1 MKRTEP
7 QTVRQIIDAVF
18 DRAAISGRY
27 LEERASRLW
36 PDIVGQGINRQTTRR
51 YVREGVLHVY
61 LSSAPLKQELGFQRS
76 AIRDAINEALG
87 QEVLKDIAIH

>member
-36 PDIVGQGINRQTTRR
+36 PDIVGPGVNRQTIRR
-51 YVREGVLHVY
+51 HVRDGVLHVY
-61 LSSAPLKQELGFQRS
+61 LSSAPLTQELGFQRD
-76 AIRDAINEALG
+76 AIRGAINEALG
-87 QEVLKDIAIH
+87 QEVIKEIAIH

>member
-1 MKRTEP
+1 MKRTDP
-7 QTVRQIIDAVF
+7 QSVRQIIDAVF

-27 LEERASRLW
+27 LEERASRMW
-36 PDIVGQGINRQTTRR
+36 PDIVGPAINRQTMRR
-51 YVREGVLHVY
+51 YVRDGVLHVY

-76 AIRDAINEALG
+76 AICRAINEALG

>member
-27 LEERASRLW
+27 LEERASLMW
-36 PDIVGQGINRQTTRR
+36 PQIVGPGVNRQTMRR
-51 YVREGVLHVY
+51 YVSGGVMHVY
-61 LSSAPLKQELGFQRS
+61 IASAPLKQELGFR
-76 AIRDAINEALG
+76 RDAICRAINDTLG
-87 QEVLKDIAIH
+87 SEVLKDIAIH